1 MFIAQLQQLEQSV
14 AELKARY
21 TVTATEL
28 ANLKRKMAH
37 DTTPNQISQLQL
49 DLSRSHDEN
58 QALHSRIKELL
69 SARDELDKRLEE
81 MSLHNEQLAKQN
93 QELTEKNALA
103 ISRAEVIQTWL
114 SKIDN
119 QQTQ

>member
-21 TVTATEL
+21 TITATEL

-37 DTTPNQISQLQL
+37 DSAPSQISQLQL
-49 DLSRSHDEN
+49 DLNRSHDEN

-69 SARDELDKRLEE
+69 TARDELDKRLEE
-81 MSLHNEQLAKQN
+81 LSACNEKLTEQNKELA
-93 QELTEKNALA
+93 EKNALA
-103 ISRAEVIQTWL
+103 ISHAEVIQKWL
-114 SKIDN
+114 NNIDN
-119 QQTQ
+119 QHI